1 MPEPWPPT
9 NRPNTLLGGLIDAS
23 GASHKSLALRI
34 NELAAGA
41 GKHTAYTHTSLANWT
56 RRGMMPD
63 REIRPLIAQALTE
76 RLGRP
81 VTLAEIGMQV
91 QDLDDD
97 TAGFDFPRELPTAIL
112 AATRYWSLV
121 DRRDFLTHASLA
133 MTGWTTPV
141 RRWLTTPAE
150 PTAAH
155 TGTHRHVGA
164 ADVAELLAAADD
176 ARRWDSR
183 YGGGH
188 WRSSALLACLREQA
202 GPLLQGR
209 YSDPVGRHLFA
220 ATAQLS
226 RLAGWT
232 AFDSSHHA
240 AAQRH
245 YIQALRLARA
255 AGDVPFGGYVL
266 VCAALQASL
275 RGFHDDAIDMCQ
287 GAYERARHAAT
298 PRVLAF
304 FKLIEARAHAR
315 ASDAA
320 AAGRALGASDVLLGQ
335 ADNVVG
341 DDPDWIDFY
350 THARLAAD
358 AVEIHR
364 DLGLPAAALRWN
376 VEAASGMPPDT
387 FARSNGLR
395 LVVLAGTRLLGQ
407 RRDLDAAV
415 VQGNQALDVLAR
427 VSSARARDYAVDL
440 VHRLQ
445 PWKHE
450 RRVVDLTHRVR
461 TELMTARYS

>member
-1 MPEPWPPT
+1 MPDSGPPT
-9 NRPNTLLGGLIDAS
+9 SRPNAPLNTLIEAS

-34 NELAAGA
+34 NELAARD

-56 RRGMMPD
+56 RRGMTPD
-63 REIRPLIAQALTE
+63 REIRPLIAQALAE

-91 QDLDDD
+91 EDLDDD

-121 DRRDFLTHASLA
+121 DRRDFLTRASLSMA
-133 MTGWTTPV
+133 GWTTPI

-150 PTAAH
+150 PTATH
-155 TGTHRHVGA
+155 TGAYRQVGA
-164 ADVAELLAAADD
+164 ADVAELRAAAND

-188 WRSSALLACLREQA
+188 WRSSALLTCLREQA
-202 GPLLQGR
+202 GPLLQSRYTDPIGR
-209 YSDPVGRHLFA
+209 QLFA

-232 AFDSSHHA
+232 AFDAGHHA

-266 VCAALQASL
+266 VCAAMQASL
-275 RGFHDDAIDMCQ
+275 RGFHEDAIDMCL
-287 GAYERARHAAT
+287 GAYERSRLTAT

-315 ASDAA
+315 AGDAA
-320 AAGRALGASDVLLGQ
+320 AAGSALGASDILLGR
-335 ADNVVG
+335 ADNRAG
-341 DDPDWIDFY
+341 DDPEWIDFY
-350 THARLAAD
+350 SHARLAAD

-364 DLGLPAAALRWN
+364 DLGLPTAALRWN
-376 VEAASGMPPDT
+376 VEAASGMPSDT

-407 RRDLDAAV
+407 RPDLDAAV
-415 VQGNQALDVLAR
+415 MQGNQAVDVLAR
-427 VSSARARDYAVDL
+427 VSSARATDYAADL
-440 VHRLQ
+440 VRRLQ

-450 RRVVDLTHRVR
+450 HGVVDLAHRVQ
-461 TELMTARYS
+461 TELMTT